1 MKKTRKFYAS
11 PPKVLPNDEV
21 YVLNTRYKNTRWE
34 HGTVMRVEARVFPG
48 TKEDTH
54 TLLYSY
60 AVRLKRKS
68 TKNDYLFV
76 HAGDEQIEPYTVE
89 EV

>member
-1 MKKTRKFYAS
+1 MKKMRNFRAS
-11 PPKVLPNDEV
+11 PPKVLPGDEV
-21 YVLNTRYKNTRWE
+21 YVLNTRYKEARWE
-34 HGTVMRVEARVFPG
+34 HGTVIRVEAHIFPG
-48 TKEDTH
+48 TKEGTY

-76 HAGDEQIEPYTVE
+76 YAVDEQIEPYTVE
-89 EV
+89 DV

>member
-1 MKKTRKFYAS
+1 
-11 PPKVLPNDEV
+11 
-21 YVLNTRYKNTRWE
+21 
-34 HGTVMRVEARVFPG
+34 MRVEARVFPG

-76 HAGDEQIEPYTVE
+76 HASDEQIEPYTVE